1 MRAALIAV
9 ALAMLVPA
17 AQATPSQDLD
27 AAKKAFHDGQLA
39 QALPLYNALLYPPPP
54 KLADATEI
62 VDAYVNL
69 GVCRVDA
76 GDIDGAKR
84 EFEKALGLDPNKQL
98 DAQFI
103 QNKEAIRLFDDTK
116 ADLRNRAREAAD
128 KQKLAELLQERE
140 AFKKSLVVYQSHPF
154 GLNLI
159 PFGFGQY
166 QNGDT
171 GKSILFASSELVTL
185 GTSVGIWYYLV
196 NKYGINNQHLH
207 VDSTEAANIR
217 LMQQVEIGS
226 GAAFIVLLLWGE
238 YDSYRNYK
246 PQVRMQADDSLLP
259 PNLRDIDKSHRPKK
273 TSFHV
278 VPMITPSGAGIGVG
292 WEH

>member
-1 MRAALIAV
+1 MRAALIV
-9 ALAMLVPA
+9 AAMLA
-17 AQATPSQDLD
+17 ASAVQASPSQDLD

-39 QALPLYNALLYPPPP
+39 VALPLYNALLYPPPP
-54 KLADATEI
+54 KLADQNEI

-76 GDIDGAKR
+76 GDVDGAKR
-84 EFEKALGLDPNKQL
+84 EFEKALGIDANKQL
-98 DAQFI
+98 DPLLVT
-103 QNKEAIRLFDDTK
+103 NKEAIRLFDDTK

-166 QNGDT
+166 QNGQT
-171 GKSILFASSELVTL
+171 AKSILFGSGELVTL

-217 LMQQVEIGS
+217 FMQQVEIGA

-238 YDSYRNYK
+238 YDSYTNYK
-246 PQVRMQADDSLLP
+246 PQVRVQADDSLLP
-259 PNLRDIDKSHRPKK
+259 PNLRDIDKSKKPKK